1 MARTRGAKSSS
12 PSSRT
17 RASSKTPVQGS
28 TSEPPRPPRVS
39 PPVEGAPMSP
49 PVRRYHTRASSQP
62 PKKKAK
68 VSEPVLIDLSEPEEP
83 ATEPQPSQP
92 SQPASGSRPSQPSQP
107 SQPALE
113 PQPSLPPPTDSQIP
127 SGMTPEMIIK
137 RPMLTQPPIEAP
149 AQGLLPS
156 APEYH
161 MEQLLTPR
169 DFFYPRVAMDFYQS
183 MTTHHVR
190 DPTVIHFTIDGRHG
204 ILGARH
210 IAEALRIPYEPARPE
225 DYRVWTN
232 PSPSDIV
239 RILSRGA
246 STGQYLQRK
255 ELPPSM
261 FFIDALLRHNIFPLQ
276 HWVQRRGALLEAL
289 YRISEGFFF
298 GPHHLIMAALLYFE
312 RRSIR
317 RSCLELMPFLYCS
330 PDCYVEHLGYP
341 TEPQFEG
348 KRICREIFTL
358 DKWTNMTA
366 YSAEPGALAGVEH
379 PGIPHA
385 EQPQEPQPIETPA
398 DTRAPAPAV
407 PSAEPIP
414 EVAPSA
420 DPTTPQPPPVFS
432 ATSQPSS
439 SAEPRTSI
447 SISEYRA
454 LCHTLQTLT
463 TSQSTLTQE
472 MAALHAHQEQIIA
485 TQTQH
490 TAILRQIQSHLGIPS
505 APQHQMP
512 APLEPTEPTPVD
524 TQTST

>member
-1 MARTRGAKSSS
+1 
-12 PSSRT
+12 
-17 RASSKTPVQGS
+17 
-28 TSEPPRPPRVS
+28 
-39 PPVEGAPMSP
+39 
-49 PVRRYHTRASSQP
+49 
-62 PKKKAK
+62 
-68 VSEPVLIDLSEPEEP
+68 
-83 ATEPQPSQP
+83 
-92 SQPASGSRPSQPSQP
+92 
-107 SQPALE
+107 
-113 PQPSLPPPTDSQIP
+113 
-127 SGMTPEMIIK
+127 
-137 RPMLTQPPIEAP
+137 
-149 AQGLLPS
+149 
-156 APEYH
+156 
-161 MEQLLTPR
+161 MEHLLTPR
-169 DFFYPRVAMDFYQS
+169 DFFYPHVAMDFYQS

-312 RRSIR
+312 EKVHQKKLLRADAIPLLFPRLLCQI
-317 RSCLELMPFLYCS
+317 L
-330 PDCYVEHLGYP
+330 EHLGYP
-341 TEPQFEG
+341 TEPQFER

-366 YSAEPGALAGVEH
+366 YSAEPGAPVGVEH
-379 PGIPHA
+379 PEIPHA
-385 EQPQEPQPIETPA
+385 EQPQELQPIETPA

-420 DPTTPQPPPVFS
+420 SPATPQPSPVFS

-439 SAEPRTSI
+439 SAEPRTTI

-454 LCHTLQTLT
+454 LCHTLQALT
-463 TSQSTLTQE
+463 TSQSILTQE
-472 MAALHAHQEQIIA
+472 MAALRAHQEQIIA

-512 APLEPTEPTPVD
+512 APLEPTEPTPGD

>member
-1 MARTRGAKSSS
+1 MARTRGAQSSS
-12 PSSRT
+12 PSSRK
-17 RASSKTPVQGS
+17 RAAPQTPVQGS
-28 TSEPPRPPRVS
+28 TSKPPRPPRVLPS
-39 PPVEGAPMSP
+39 VEGAPMSP

-68 VSEPVLIDLSEPEEP
+68 VSEPALIDLSEPEEP
-83 ATEPQPSQP
+83 SSEPQP
-92 SQPASGSRPSQPSQP
+92 
-107 SQPALE
+107 
-113 PQPSLPPPTDSQIP
+113 PQPPLDSQIP
-127 SGMTPEMIIK
+127 SGMTLEMIIR
-137 RPMLTQPPIEAP
+137 RPMLTQPPIEGNLDCRARP
-149 AQGLLPS
+149 FHSKLCFDMAAFRLQPQLRDSFHLLR
-156 APEYH
+156 
-161 MEQLLTPR
+161 R

-312 RRSIR
+312 EKVHQKKLLRADAIPLLFPRLLCQI
-317 RSCLELMPFLYCS
+317 L
-330 PDCYVEHLGYP
+330 EHLGYP
-341 TEPQFEG
+341 TEPQFEC

-358 DKWTNMTA
+358 DKWMNMTA
-366 YSAEPGALAGVEH
+366 YSAEPGAPAGVE
-379 PGIPHA
+379 
-385 EQPQEPQPIETPA
+385 
-398 DTRAPAPAV
+398 APAPAV

-420 DPTTPQPPPVFS
+420 SPATPRPPPVIPAIS
-432 ATSQPSS
+432 ESS
-439 SAEPRTSI
+439 SSFEPRTT
-447 SISEYRA
+447 ISEYRA
-454 LCHTLQTLT
+454 LCHTLQAFT
-463 TSQSTLTQE
+463 TSQSILTQE
-472 MAALHAHQEQIIA
+472 MTALRAHQEQIIA

-490 TAILRQIQSHLGIPS
+490 TTILRQIQSHLGIPS

-512 APLEPTEPTPVD
+512 APLEPTEPTLGD